1 MVVVELRQHFRLSIL
16 LKVSRIPK
24 ATFFYTIKKANKD
37 GKNEEIIRQ
46 INDIYQ
52 QNKGRYGYRRILL
65 ELANRGY
72 QVNHKKIKRIM
83 KLLGIHG
90 ITPRGKY
97 KSYKGDQNGT
107 CANLLLKKVIDEEH
121 HTTTYERVFLTTGC
135 NQIWTTDV
143 SEFHIP
149 AGKVYL
155 SPILDM
161 HNREIVAFSLSRN
174 PNFNQTRDMLKA
186 AFTKYKQLDGLIF
199 HSDQGWQY
207 QMTYYHQELESRGI
221 KQSMSRK
228 GNCLDN
234 SPMENFF
241 AVIKN
246 EMFYGHEHDFKSL
259 KELED
264 AIVEYIEYYN
274 KDRIMVKTKGLSP
287 ILYRQQSLNQL
298 GC

>member
-1 MVVVELRQHFRLSIL
+1 MVIVELRQRFRLNVL
-16 LKVSRIPK
+16 LKVSGVPK
-24 ATFFYTIKKANKD
+24 ATFFYTSKKVNKD
-37 GKNEEIIRQ
+37 IKNEEIINQ
-46 INDIYQ
+46 IVEIYH

-83 KLLGIHG
+83 KLQGIHG

-97 KSYKGDQNGT
+97 NSYKGDQNGT
-107 CANLLLKKVIDEEH
+107 CENLLLKADVDE
-121 HTTTYERVFLTTGC
+121 TKRKTTYHRVFITTPC

-143 SEFHIP
+143 TEFHIS
-149 AGKVYL
+149 AGKIYL

-161 HNREIVAFSLSRN
+161 YNREIVAFNVSKT
-174 PNFNQTRDMLKA
+174 PNFIQTRDMLRKA
-186 AFTKYKQLDGLIF
+186 FEKYDNLNGLIL

-207 QMTYYHQELESRGI
+207 QMRYYRQELERRGI

-246 EMFYGHEHDFKSL
+246 EMFYGHEYEFETLDQ
-259 KELED
+259 LES
-264 AIVEYIEYYN
+264 AIRNYIEYYN

-287 ILYRQQSLNQL
+287 LSYRQQSLIQL
-298 GC
+298 RC